1 MTAAVTARGAVRA
14 AAATIA
20 LGLCLN
26 ASVAR
31 AHKIDAMSMFLNE
44 VAPGRFLVR
53 WQAGSS
59 ALEADLRIPATFPA
73 PCRIEGAYLDCGP
86 TGLAGVIELPWLEGT
101 LTRVMVE
108 IEWLNHTRLLRIVTA
123 SAPRLVVYGAP
134 SGVGLRSLAPIAA
147 DYTRLGVEHI
157 LTGFDHLLFVVALA
171 LLVRVGRSL
180 LATVTAFTVAHSL
193 SLAATVLG
201 LVNVPS
207 PPVEAIIALSIV
219 LVCVE
224 CLRPA
229 DSLARRAPWLVAFA
243 FGLLHGLGF
252 ASALLAIGLPQTHV
266 PLALLF
272 FNIGVELGQLA
283 IIAVV
288 TGMGALATRLRLSRP
303 WQRPG
308 VVYVM
313 GSVAAAWSLERLAA
327 IVRR

>member
-1 MTAAVTARGAVRA
+1 MTTRPIVRA
-14 AAATIA
+14 AAVGIA
-20 LGLCLN
+20 LALCL
-26 ASVAR
+26 ASQPAR
-31 AHKIDAMSMFLNE
+31 AHKVDALSLFLTE

-59 ALEADLRIPATFPA
+59 ALEADLRIPAVFPA
-73 PCRIEGAYLDCGP
+73 PCHIDGAYLDCGP
-86 TGLAGVIELPWLEGT
+86 GGPAGAIELPWLEGT

-108 IEWLNHTRLLRIVTA
+108 IEWLNHARLLRIVTA
-123 SAPRLVVYGAP
+123 SAPRLVVYGP
-134 SGVGLRSLAPIAA
+134 SSSGGVQFLRPVAA

-157 LTGFDHLLFVVALA
+157 LTGFDHLLFVVALT

-180 LATVTAFTVAHSL
+180 MATVTAFTVAHSL

-207 PPVEAIIALSIV
+207 APVEAIIALSIV

-252 ASALLAIGLPQTHV
+252 ASALLAIGLPATHV
-266 PLALLF
+266 PAALVF
-272 FNIGVELGQLA
+272 FNLGVELGQLA
-283 IIAVV
+283 TIAVV
-288 TGMGALATRLRLSRP
+288 AGGSALAAWLGLSRP

-308 VVYVM
+308 MIYVM

-327 IVRR
+327 VVGR